1 MEIKIGADELILW
14 LRKNKKA
21 GDVDNAT
28 LGRNIADL
36 ILKLDGEAVEENCR
50 SFWADDLSEA
60 AMTRLKI
67 PITSG
72 QYKIDT
78 KKLPEIFEKISNW

>member
-21 GDVDNAT
+21 EGVGNAT
-28 LGRNIADL
+28 LGHRIKKLITDL
-36 ILKLDGEAVEENCR
+36 GGELEEENYQSIWTR
-50 SFWADDLSEA
+50 DLSPFA
-60 AMTRLKI
+60 ADKLEIPMTSI
-67 PITSG
+67 

-78 KKLPEIFEKISNW
+78 KKLPEVFEEISNW